1 MLSSLTQFKPQA
13 PQGERKELAPAGCSL
28 TSTQGQM
35 ALQTPAPPH
44 GRDAPNKYIGLWCPT
59 LWGHTVQSQ
68 SGLQVL
74 PHLPLQKSVWWK
86 VHTSTSSRKSRLN
99 TTQKS
104 TCGRISEKILQVLT
118 GSPTV
123 LKIEAVARHH
133 DTEGPR
139 AHNAES
145 KKKNQDPHG
154 PPST

>member
-1 MLSSLTQFKPQA
+1 MGLAAQQVGVLPSLTQFKPQA
-13 PQGERKELAPAGCSL
+13 PQGERKELALASCSL

-35 ALQTPAPPH
+35 ALQTPILPPRPTH
-44 GRDAPNKYIGLWCPT
+44 GRNVPNKYIGLWCPT

-104 TCGRISEKILQVLT
+104 TCGRISEKILHVLT
-118 GSPTV
+118 GSSTV
-123 LKIEAVARHH
+123 LKI
-133 DTEGPR
+133 
-139 AHNAES
+139 
-145 KKKNQDPHG
+145 
-154 PPST
+154 